1 MSPVVNVLAPIIQ
14 WKWIGAAVVGCHT
27 LPASAADP
35 PSSPEDDPL
44 DVDPGAPEL
53 DPPELDPPGVDPP
66 ELDPPGVDPPELDPP
81 GVDPPELDPEPDP
94 PASVPCSGFA
104 TGDEPDDPQAV
115 HQASTPSTPRSL
127 SRSVTMAQRNSI
139 VR

>member
-35 PSSPEDDPL
+35 PSAPEDDPL

-53 DPPELDPPGVDPP
+53 
-66 ELDPPGVDPPELDPP
+66 DPPELDPP

-115 HQASTPSTPRSL
+115 HQAST
-127 SRSVTMAQRNSI
+127 
-139 VR
+139 